1 MVDSQGKHTMLRQKL
16 FILLIGV
23 LTVFYVGSCATL
35 PKDFKRPVSYA
46 YTDTN
51 DTTFGKSRSDEIRAH
66 PGQSGFYLLENG
78 LDAFVARGLLVSGAE
93 RSIDAQYYLFHNDHM
108 GSLFADQLIKAAD
121 RGVRVRLLVDDMGLK
136 GRDLGVAVMDTHPN
150 IEIRIFNPFSRNT
163 LRYPQFITRFGSVTR
178 RMHIKSLTVDNQ
190 VAILGGRNIGN
201 EYFDADPNLRF
212 LDLDVLAIG
221 KVVKEVSVSF
231 DRYWNSELA
240 YPVSVL
246 IKKPPTFEEIEQ
258 KFQWLNEFVKQQTD
272 SAYIQSLRNSNLANK
287 VRRNQVEYRWGEA
300 EVIYDQPEKI
310 LHDVGKTEYHLAPK
324 IAPHFRG
331 VQEELI
337 VFSPYFIPGKSGMA
351 FLTQLIKRG
360 VRVRILTNS
369 TASND
374 LPFVHAAYSKYRKG
388 LLRAGVELYEMDK
401 KLTSSQRIDNKGGV
415 DSTKTSLHAKSFVFD
430 RKKVFI
436 GSLNLDPR
444 AIRNN
449 TEIGVIFSSVEIG
462 NEMGEWFDQNIEQV
476 AFRLELKKGA
486 DGTERI
492 FWHGFDNN
500 KPVVFSVDPHTS
512 LWRRFANSLMGL
524 FAIESLL

>member
-1 MVDSQGKHTMLRQKL
+1 M
-16 FILLIGV
+16 GV
-23 LTVFYVGSCATL
+23 LTIFFVGGCATL
-35 PKDFKRPVSYA
+35 PKDFERPVSYA
-46 YTDTN
+46 YTDTD
-51 DTTFGKSRSDEIRAH
+51 DTYLGKARKDEILAH
-66 PGQSGFYLLENG
+66 PGQSGFYLLGND
-78 LDAFVARGLLVSGAE
+78 LDAFVARGLMVSKAE
-93 RSIDAQYYLFHNDHM
+93 RSIDAQYYLYHNDLV
-108 GSLFADQLIKAAD
+108 GSLFSDQLIKAAD

-163 LRYPQFITRFGSVTR
+163 FWYPQFVTRFSSIIR
-178 RMHIKSLTVDNQ
+178 RMHNKSLTVDNQ
-190 VAILGGRNIGN
+190 VTILGGRNIGN

-212 LDLDVLAIG
+212 LDLDVLVIG
-221 KVVKEVSVSF
+221 KVVKEVSASF
-231 DRYWNSELA
+231 DLYWNSEPA

-246 IKKPPTFEEIEQ
+246 IKKSPTSEEIEQ
-258 KFQWLNEFVKQQTD
+258 KFQWLNEYVKQQSD
-272 SAYIQSLRNSNLANK
+272 SAYIQSLRNSDLANK
-287 VRRNQVEYRWGEA
+287 IRRNQVEFHWGEA

-310 LHDVGKTEYHLAPK
+310 LHDVDRTEYHLAPK

-337 VFSPYFIPGKSGMA
+337 IFSPYFVPGESGMA
-351 FLTQLIKRG
+351 LLTQLIKRG

-374 LPFVHAAYSKYRKG
+374 LPYVHAGYSKYRKG

-401 KLTSSQRIDNKGGV
+401 KLTSSQRIDKKGGV
-415 DSTKTSLHAKSFVFD
+415 DSSKTSLHAKSFLFD

-449 TEIGVIFSSVEIG
+449 TEIGVIFSSKEIA
-462 NEMGEWFDQNIEQV
+462 NEMGEWLDQHIEQV
-476 AFRLELKKGA
+476 AFRLELNKGT

-492 FWHGFDNN
+492 LWHGYDNDR
-500 KPVVFSVDPHTS
+500 PVVLSVDPHTS
-512 LWRRFANSLMGL
+512 FWRRFGNSLMGL

>member
-1 MVDSQGKHTMLRQKL
+1 MIRKKL
-16 FILLIGV
+16 FLLLMGV
-23 LTVFYVGSCATL
+23 LTLFHVGSCATL
-35 PKDFKRPVSYA
+35 PKDFERPVSYA

-51 DTTFGKSRSDEIRAH
+51 DTYLGKARKDEIRANL
-66 PGQSGFYLLENG
+66 GQSGFYLLENG
-78 LDAFVARGLLVSGAE
+78 LDAFVARGLLVSKAE
-93 RSIDAQYYLFHNDHM
+93 RSIDAQYYLYHDDLV
-108 GSLFADQLIKAAD
+108 GLLFSDQLIKAAD
-121 RGVRVRLLVDDMGLK
+121 RGVRVRLLVDDMDFK
-136 GRDLGVAVMDTHPN
+136 GRDLEVAIMDSHPN

-163 LRYPQFITRFGSVTR
+163 LWYPQFVTRFSSIIR
-178 RMHIKSLTVDNQ
+178 RMHNKSLTVDNQ
-190 VAILGGRNIGN
+190 VTILGGRNIGN
-201 EYFDADPNLRF
+201 EYFDADPDLRF

-221 KVVKEVSVSF
+221 NVVKEVSDSF
-231 DRYWNSELA
+231 DQYWNSEPA

-246 IKKPPTFEEIEQ
+246 IKKPPTPEEIEQ
-258 KFQWLNEFVKQQTD
+258 KFKWLNEFVKQQD
-272 SAYIQSLRNSNLANK
+272 ESAYIQSLRNSDLADK
-287 VRRNQVEYRWGEA
+287 IRRNQVEFRWSQA

-310 LHDVGKTEYHLAPK
+310 LHDFDKIEYHLAPD

-337 VFSPYFIPGKSGMA
+337 IFSPYFIPGESGMA
-351 FLTQLIKRG
+351 LLTQLIKRG

-374 LPFVHAAYSKYRKG
+374 LPYVHAGYSKYRKG
-388 LLRAGVELYEMDK
+388 LLRAGVELFEMDK
-401 KLTSSQRIDNKGGV
+401 ELTSSRRIDKKGGGA
-415 DSTKTSLHAKSFVFD
+415 SSKTSLHAKSFVFD

-449 TEIGVIFSSVEIG
+449 TEIGVIFSSAEIA
-462 NEMGEWFDQNIEQV
+462 NEMGEWFDQNIEKV

-492 FWHGFDNN
+492 FWHGIDNN
-500 KPVVFSVDPHTS
+500 KPVVFSADPHTS
-512 LWRRFANSLMGL
+512 FWRRFGNSLMGL